1 MISIFKI
8 NENLDIESINSFD
21 TYEESIE
28 LLNEYN
34 EDDYVLCIKDD
45 GINCDYSFNI
55 AYTIRS
61 FLELDIEGP
70 SEFDYEKYDDLFDD
84 DYVELIIIGKNYK
97 YNTFVS
103 NVDFIRLDFSRDQ
116 ISDRIPYLDTYLKI
130 YLKRTDEDNIKLIYE
145 GETDS
150 CDNIDIIINEII
162 DFIIE

>member
-28 LLNEYN
+28 LLNEYD

-45 GINCDYSFNI
+45 GDNYDYSFNI

-61 FLELDIEGP
+61 FLEADIELP
-70 SEFDYEKYDDLFDD
+70 SKFDYEKYDDLFD

-145 GETDS
+145 GETVS

-162 DFIIE
+162 DFINE